1 MQMNLLHDRSRSID
15 VQIRKHQTRLHNI
28 ESKRLQ
34 HGSDEKLLEELV
46 SFFFKKKEKRGFLF
60 ILTILHE

>member
-1 MQMNLLHDRSRSID
+1 MNLLHDRSRSID

-34 HGSDEKLLEELV
+34 HGTDEKLLEELV
-46 SFFFKKKEKRGFLF
+46 SLFFLKKMKKEDYFLY
-60 ILTILHE
+60 

>member
-1 MQMNLLHDRSRSID
+1 MQMSLLHDRKESID

-34 HGSDEKLLEELV
+34 PGADKQALQEMVSLTMRINLNMFSDHYYNI
-46 SFFFKKKEKRGFLF
+46 SPM
-60 ILTILHE
+60 